1 MNRLT
6 ILILLI
12 AWATPLL
19 AALMHKRGNQ
29 LKKKVE
35 AIGSF
40 LILFL
45 LIIFLIWPG
54 GKSTESQVGF
64 RGLSAILIYPV
75 MTSYALLGFRAA
87 IKPKYGKGNSG
98 SWSILV
104 LFILA
109 GILGVILGEY
119 LSIILVSWVLIIFYF
134 YKLITYKDLDL
145 AARQDYRERLDK
157 DYLDRF

>member
-1 MNRLT
+1 MKRLT
-6 ILILLI
+6 ILILFI

-19 AALMHKRGNQ
+19 AVLMHKRGNPFRK
-29 LKKKVE
+29 LLE
-35 AIGSF
+35 AIGSILIF
-40 LILFL
+40 LSLILHLF
-45 LIIFLIWPG
+45 WPG
-54 GKSTESQVGF
+54 KFNQDGGEVLK
-64 RGLSAILIYPV
+64 GLAAILIYPV
-75 MTSYALLGFRAA
+75 MIGYAFFGFRTA
-87 IKPKYGKGNSG
+87 IKPKYEKGNSG
-98 SWSILV
+98 SWSYLV

-119 LSIILVSWVLIIFYF
+119 LSIILVSWALIIFNL